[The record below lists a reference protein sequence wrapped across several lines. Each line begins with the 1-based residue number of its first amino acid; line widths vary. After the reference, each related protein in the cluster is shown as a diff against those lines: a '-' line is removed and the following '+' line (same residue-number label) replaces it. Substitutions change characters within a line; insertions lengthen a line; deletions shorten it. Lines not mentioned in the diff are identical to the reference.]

1 MNEGEPQKDSHR
13 KTEREKTEKE
23 NRSKSIHVLGER
35 MSIIF
40 VCTILCVSHQSCI
53 AEEETDFMFY
63 VHLGGPWIH

>member
-1 MNEGEPQKDSHR
+1 MKESHR
-13 KTEREKTEKE
+13 KTATERQREKKTEKE